1 MKDDKQ
7 QTNDQPD
14 EKPKVDLDLDA
25 VGKTVDATNKP
36 VKYNLDEEPIAVIDT
51 SKYRGGLSVDEWSKL
66 KKQDLASLTPAQ
78 KKLME
83 ATDARAKEA
92 IERLAPH
99 IKEMTKIGEMVN
111 KSVGK
116 FDFSSLIPKIT
127 PTLPTLPVVEP
138 YRNELL
144 EDTTWM
150 ENITPPASS
159 VEQAKQTVLLERMVE
174 VFEGQ
179 NAERDADTLRLIEPR
194 YDRKKRVL
202 TFANTPIRLTAD
214 SDAEIIC
221 KKLFW
226 GGRPVKHPVEKG
238 EIMELLY
245 IRATSNTER
254 KKTLYNKV
262 AAVNRIVEKKT
273 GVNKLFDF
281 VDKKLWF
288 NTNYVKLPL

>member
-25 VGKTVDATNKP
+25 VGKTDSATNKP
-36 VKYNLDEEPIAVIDT
+36 AKYNLDEEPIAVIDT
-51 SKYRGGLSVDEWSKL
+51 SKYRSGLSVDEWSKL
-66 KKQDLASLTPAQ
+66 KKQDPASLTPAQ

-226 GGRPVKHPVEKG
+226 SGRPVKHPVEKG

-273 GVNKLFDF
+273 GINKLFDF

>member
-25 VGKTVDATNKP
+25 VGKTSDGS
-36 VKYNLDEEPIAVIDT
+36 
-51 SKYRGGLSVDEWSKL
+51 SKAEKSIQLPKNRNTLSVKEWSEL
-66 KKQDLASLTPAQ
+66 KKQDPASLTPAQ

-99 IKEMTKIGEMVN
+99 IKEMSKIGEMVN

-116 FDFSSLIPKIT
+116 FNFSSLIPKIT
-127 PTLPTLPVVEP
+127 PTLPTMPVIEP

-144 EDTTWM
+144 EDTAWI

-159 VEQAKQTVLLERMVE
+159 VEQVKQTVLLERMVE
-174 VFEGQ
+174 AFEGQ
-179 NAERDADTLRLIEPR
+179 NAEHDADTLRLIEPR

-226 GGRPVKHPVEKG
+226 SGRPVKHPVEKG

-273 GVNKLFDF
+273 GVDKLFDF

>member
-1 MKDDKQ
+1 MKKDDQPTDK
-7 QTNDQPD
+7 QPD
-14 EKPKVDLDLDA
+14 EKSKIDLDLDA
-25 VGKTVDATNKP
+25 IGKSDDTPNKP

-51 SKYRGGLSVDEWSKL
+51 SKYRSGLSVDEWSKL
-66 KKQDLASLTPAQ
+66 KKQDPASLTPAQ
-78 KKLME
+78 KKLIE

-92 IERLAPH
+92 IARLAPH
-99 IKEMTKIGEMVN
+99 LKEMTKVGEMVN
-111 KSVGK
+111 KSIGR

-127 PTLPTLPVVEP
+127 PTLPITPIIEP

-144 EDTTWM
+144 EDTTWI
-150 ENITPPASS
+150 ENVTPPASS
-159 VEQAKQTVLLERMVE
+159 VEQAKQTALLERMVE
-174 VFEGQ
+174 AFEGQ

-202 TFANTPIRLTAD
+202 TFANVPIKLTAD

-226 GGRPVKHPVEKG
+226 SGRPVKHPVEKG
-238 EIMELLY
+238 EIMELLF
-245 IRATSNTER
+245 IRDATNSER
-254 KKTLYNKV
+254 KKVLYNKV
-262 AAVNRIVEKKT
+262 AAVNRLVGKAT
-273 GVNKLFDF
+273 GVDKLFDF

>member
-1 MKDDKQ
+1 MKKDEQ
-7 QTNDQPD
+7 QTNNQPD
-14 EKPKVDLDLDA
+14 YKPKVDLDLDA
-25 VGKTVDATNKP
+25 IGKTDDAS
-36 VKYNLDEEPIAVIDT
+36 
-51 SKYRGGLSVDEWSKL
+51 SKHEKGIQLPKNRNTLSVKEWSEL
-66 KKQDLASLTPAQ
+66 KKQDPVSLTPAQ

-127 PTLPTLPVVEP
+127 PILPTLPVVEP

-144 EDTTWM
+144 QDTTWI

-174 VFEGQ
+174 AFEGQ
-179 NAERDADTLRLIEPR
+179 NTERDADTLRLIEPR

-226 GGRPVKHPVEKG
+226 SGRPVKHPVEKG

-245 IRATSNTER
+245 IRAASNTER

-262 AAVNRIVEKKT
+262 TAVNRIVEKKT
-273 GVNKLFDF
+273 GVDKLFDF